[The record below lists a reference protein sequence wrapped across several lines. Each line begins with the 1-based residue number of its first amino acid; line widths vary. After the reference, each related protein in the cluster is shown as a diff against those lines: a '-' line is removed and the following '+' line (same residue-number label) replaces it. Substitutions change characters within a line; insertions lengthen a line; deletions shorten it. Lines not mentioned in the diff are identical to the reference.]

1 MLDQYIRTL
10 GRAGITQCVFLAIV
24 STAAWHILADGTG
37 AEATPWP
44 GAWKDLPDWLLLW
57 ASGSVYS
64 VLVLFRYV
72 PSTGTGVRAA
82 TFAVAGAISYWI
94 GVNFTLYASPM
105 DSAVA
110 TTAVAGVVTAAGLG
124 CLVVWLG
131 TLRFSLVSFAALCV
145 AGGLGGAAIGME
157 SLNEL
162 IDEFVVGHAAWQI
175 LTCVAF
181 YFMPKSGK

>member
-1 MLDQYIRTL
+1 MLDQYISTL
-10 GRAGITQCVFLAIV
+10 QRAGVTQCVFLATV
-24 STAAWHILADGTG
+24 STAAWHILTDGSGAD
-37 AEATPWP
+37 ATPLP
-44 GAWKDLPDWLLLW
+44 NGWKELPDWLLPW

-72 PSTGTGVRAA
+72 PSAGAGVRAA
-82 TFAVAGAISYWI
+82 TFAVAGAVSYWI
-94 GVNFTLYASPM
+94 GVNFTLHASPFE
-105 DSAVA
+105 SAVA

-131 TLRFSLVSFAALCV
+131 TLRFSLVSFAVLCV

-157 SLNEL
+157 SLHQL

-181 YFMPKSGK
+181 YFMPKSGQ